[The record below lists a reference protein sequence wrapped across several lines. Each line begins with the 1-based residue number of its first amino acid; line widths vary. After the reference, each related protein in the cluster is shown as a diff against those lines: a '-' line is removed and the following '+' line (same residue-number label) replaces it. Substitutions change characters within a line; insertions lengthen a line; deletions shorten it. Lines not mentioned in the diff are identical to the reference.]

1 MWGYSARSTKI
12 IDLIL
17 AWRSSFSA
25 FLNICLALVDFMVD
39 FSLILTGIKSL

>member
-1 MWGYSARSTKI
+1 MKL

-25 FLNICLALVDFMVD
+25 FLKICLALVDFMVD
-39 FSLILTGIKSL
+39 FSLILTGIKLEFS